1 MKLNSTYLMG
11 YLAVF
16 EAISGLTD
24 GIDLLARYF
33 NMNVKIKTFFHADKI
48 YAAVYSSFHKI
59 FM

>member
-1 MKLNSTYLMG
+1 MG